1 MDIQP
6 HDSFFKQIFS
16 NPKRVK
22 LLLDIF
28 AKDVAKS
35 IHSITPVNTEK
46 FSSKSQKFMLDL
58 LFSCKVKD
66 QDAYIRIVLEHK
78 SYLDKEIPIQL
89 LYYNAA
95 IWEEAI
101 KEKEY
106 YPPIINIVFYHG
118 KGEWNIPTSLPV
130 LEDQNLEKYV
140 PKLNYILI
148 NLNKV
153 SDEDIISETHQDLCM
168 LWAILTMKHIFESI
182 ESFIRLFELIAD
194 YIKSHEYIEK
204 SHCIFLTLDY
214 IVSVKNNPEEVE
226 SILKEL
232 TGGDEKVMT
241 LTEKWMMEGLQKGLQ
256 EGLEKGKQE
265 GLQEGLQKGLI
276 KAKKDDVKSAILIK
290 FGLLPKELEE
300 KIESTDDIQTLDEM
314 FKKVILAGKIE
325 EIL

>member
-6 HDSFFKQIFS
+6 HDSFFKQIFYD
-16 NPKRVK
+16 PKRVK
-22 LLLDIF
+22 LLLNIF
-28 AKDVAKS
+28 AKDVGQD

-58 LFSCKVKD
+58 LFSCKVED

-78 SYLDKEIPIQL
+78 SYLDKELPIQL

-101 KEKEY
+101 KEKDY

-118 KGEWNIPTSLPV
+118 KGEWNIPKSLPV
-130 LEDQNLEKYV
+130 VKNTKLEKYTS
-140 PKLNYILI
+140 KLNYILI
-148 NLNKV
+148 DLNRV
-153 SDEDIISETHQDLCM
+153 SDDDIISETHQDLCTQWAM
-168 LWAILTMKHIFESI
+168 LAMKHIFDSI
-182 ESFIRLFELIAD
+182 TGFIKVLELIAD
-194 YIKSHEYIEK
+194 YIKTQDYIEK

-232 TGGDEKVMT
+232 TGGDNKVMT
-241 LTEKWMMEGLQKGLQ
+241 LTEKWMMEGLQKGL
-256 EGLEKGKQE
+256 EKGRQE
-265 GLQEGLQKGLI
+265 GLI
-276 KAKKDDVKSAILIK
+276 KAKKDDIKSAVLIR

-300 KIESTDDIQTLDEM
+300 KIETTDDIQILDDM

>member
-16 NPKRVK
+16 DPKRVK
-22 LLLDIF
+22 LLIDIF
-28 AKDVAKS
+28 AKDIGQD

-78 SYLDKEIPIQL
+78 SYLDKELPIQL

-101 KEKEY
+101 KEKDY

-118 KGEWNIPTSLPV
+118 KGDWNIPTSLPV
-130 LEDQNLEKYV
+130 VKNTKLEKYTS
-140 PKLNYILI
+140 KLNYILI

-168 LWAILTMKHIFESI
+168 LWAILTMKHIFDSI

-214 IVSVKNNPEEVE
+214 IVFVKNNPEEVE
-226 SILKEL
+226 NILKEL
-232 TGGDEKVMT
+232 TGGDKKVMT
-241 LTEKWMMEGLQKGLQ
+241 LTEKWKMEGLQ
-256 EGLEKGKQE
+256 EGLEK
-265 GLQEGLQKGLI
+265 GLQKGLI
-276 KAKKDDVKSAILIK
+276 KAKKDDIKSAVLIK

-300 KIESTDDIQTLDEM
+300 KIENTNDIQILDDM